1 MPKFLVQAQVTK
13 DGVRDVLTRA
23 KGTGL
28 RAAVTKFAESAG
40 GKVEAFFFAFGQ
52 YDGVV
57 ITEFPDNASAA
68 AVSVAAAG
76 AGVVRLTMTPLIT
89 PDEMDRAVEKSATLA
104 VPGQR

>member
-1 MPKFLVQAQVTK
+1 MPKYLVQAQITRE
-13 DGVRDVLTRA
+13 GIRDVLSKA

-28 RAAVTKFAESAG
+28 RGAVTKFTESAG
-40 GKVEAFFFAFGQ
+40 GRLEAFYFAFGQ
-52 YDGVV
+52 SDAVA
-57 ITEFPDNASAA
+57 ISDLPDNASAV

-76 AGVVRLTMTPLIT
+76 AGIVRLTMTPLIT